1 MSDLAPRG
9 VRGRVSM
16 PRIGSWLVMA
26 AAGVA
31 LSGCYYV
38 PPTTQLAC
46 VPAPPPPPGQA
57 QPSQAQP
64 YQGQPYQAQPY
75 QTQPPAAAGC
85 PTGTAATY
93 VQTPGYTAAYPYY
106 GYPYY
111 GYPYYGYYGY
121 PGYAY
126 PPVTVGVGF
135 GFHGRWR

>member
-9 VRGRVSM
+9 FRERVSM
-16 PRIGSWLVMA
+16 PRIGSWLALA
-26 AAGVA
+26 AAGVV

-46 VPAPPPPPGQA
+46 VPAPPPPPGQG

-64 YQGQPYQAQPY
+64 YQA
-75 QTQPPAAAGC
+75 PPPGAGNC
-85 PTGTAATY
+85 PAGTAASY

-106 GYPYY
+106 GYGY
-111 GYPYYGYYGY
+111 GYPYYGNPYYGAYGY

-126 PPVTVGVGF
+126 PPLTVGVGF
-135 GFHGRWR
+135 GGRWR